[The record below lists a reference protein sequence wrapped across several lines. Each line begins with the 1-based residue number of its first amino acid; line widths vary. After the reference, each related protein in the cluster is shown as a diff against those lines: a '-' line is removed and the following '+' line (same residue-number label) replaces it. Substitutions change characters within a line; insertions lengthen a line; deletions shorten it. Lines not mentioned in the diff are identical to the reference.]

1 MRLSGTAGGDP
12 WAGHGEGT
20 VGQAAPAAQASA
32 SGMIAPAAETARQ
45 PALIV
50 DETAANTEPTDPG
63 LQQNP
68 LSRIQSPL
76 ADGSATDSQDPLATA
91 EVDGSAAPSS
101 ASRRSTPA
109 RTASRTTAAS
119 SNSSGND
126 LLSTLLGIIRQEDEQ
141 PAAASPMD
149 ELISQVLAENER
161 NYNETSAALASLGQP
176 QAEQS
181 NARAARPS
189 RAQRALQSCPAAN
202 TVQGI
207 NCRDRV
213 CARWAGRDPACPAR

>member
-1 MRLSGTAGGDP
+1 
-12 WAGHGEGT
+12 
-20 VGQAAPAAQASA
+20 
-32 SGMIAPAAETARQ
+32 MIAPAAETARE
-45 PALIV
+45 PARIV

-76 ADGSATDSQDPLATA
+76 ADSSTTDSQDTLATA
-91 EVDGSAAPSS
+91 EGNGSAAPSS
-101 ASRRSTPA
+101 APRRSTPA
-109 RTASRTTAAS
+109 RTGSRTTTAS

-141 PAAASPMD
+141 PAASPMD

>member
-32 SGMIAPAAETARQ
+32 SGMIAPAAEPARQ
-45 PALIV
+45 PARIV
-50 DETAANTEPTDPG
+50 DETAANTEATDPG

-91 EVDGSAAPSS
+91 EGNGSAAPSS
-101 ASRRSTPA
+101 APRRSTPA
-109 RTASRTTAAS
+109 RTGSRTTTAS

-141 PAAASPMD
+141 PAASPMD

>member
-32 SGMIAPAAETARQ
+32 SGMIAPAAEPARQ
-45 PALIV
+45 PARIV
-50 DETAANTEPTDPG
+50 DETAANTGPTDPG

-149 ELISQVLAENER
+149 ELISQVLMLEEPKMSNRVVFAWLDRLLAGEVNPG
-161 NYNETSAALASLGQP
+161 AALYALP
-176 QAEQS
+176 E
-181 NARAARPS
+181 AARRQLGPAFA
-189 RAQRALQSCPAAN
+189 RLEQALEEALDQQFDS
-202 TVQGI
+202 
-207 NCRDRV
+207 
-213 CARWAGRDPACPAR
+213 

>member
-50 DETAANTEPTDPG
+50 DETAANTGPTDPG

-91 EVDGSAAPSS
+91 EGNGSAAPSS
-101 ASRRSTPA
+101 APRRSTPA
-109 RTASRTTAAS
+109 RTGSRTTTAS

>member
-32 SGMIAPAAETARQ
+32 SGMIAPAAETARE
-45 PALIV
+45 PARIV

-76 ADGSATDSQDPLATA
+76 ADSSTTDSQDTLATA
-91 EVDGSAAPSS
+91 EGNGSAAPSS
-101 ASRRSTPA
+101 APRRSTPA
-109 RTASRTTAAS
+109 RTGSRTTTAS

-141 PAAASPMD
+141 PAASPMD

>member
-32 SGMIAPAAETARQ
+32 SGMIAPAAEPARQ
-45 PALIV
+45 PARIV
-50 DETAANTEPTDPG
+50 DETAANTGATDPG

-91 EVDGSAAPSS
+91 EGNGSAAPSS
-101 ASRRSTPA
+101 APRRSTPA
-109 RTASRTTAAS
+109 RTGSRTTTAS

-141 PAAASPMD
+141 PAASPMD

>member
-32 SGMIAPAAETARQ
+32 SGMIAPAAEPARQ
-45 PALIV
+45 PARIV
-50 DETAANTEPTDPG
+50 DETAANTGPTEPG

-91 EVDGSAAPSS
+91 EGNGSAAPSS
-101 ASRRSTPA
+101 APRRSTPA
-109 RTASRTTAAS
+109 RTGSRTTTAS

-141 PAAASPMD
+141 PAASPMD

-181 NARAARPS
+181 NARATRPS

>member
-91 EVDGSAAPSS
+91 EGNGSAAPSS

-141 PAAASPMD
+141 PAASPMD

>member
-32 SGMIAPAAETARQ
+32 SGMIAPAAEPARQ
-45 PALIV
+45 PARIV
-50 DETAANTEPTDPG
+50 DETAANTGPTDPG

-76 ADGSATDSQDPLATA
+76 ADSSTTDSQGPLATA
-91 EVDGSAAPSS
+91 EGNGSVAPSS
-101 ASRRSTPA
+101 AARRATPA
-109 RTASRTTAAS
+109 RTTSRTTAAA

-181 NARAARPS
+181 NARATRPS

>member
-20 VGQAAPAAQASA
+20 VGQAPPAAQASA
-32 SGMIAPAAETARQ
+32 SGMIAPAAETARE
-45 PALIV
+45 PARIV
-50 DETAANTEPTDPG
+50 DETAANTEATDPG

-91 EVDGSAAPSS
+91 EVNGSAAPSS
-101 ASRRSTPA
+101 APRRATPA
-109 RTASRTTAAS
+109 RTASRPTVAS

-141 PAAASPMD
+141 PAASPMD
-149 ELISQVLAENER
+149 ELISKVLAENER
-161 NYNETSAALASLGQP
+161 SYNETSAALASLGQP

-181 NARAARPS
+181 SARAARPS